1 VKKWKH
7 NGNMETG
14 TEFCIT
20 KMQMKSF
27 GGNGNENGIEFSDE
41 TDA

>member
-1 VKKWKH
+1 
-7 NGNMETG
+7 METQWKYRNG

-20 KMQMKSF
+20 KMKMKSF
-27 GGNGNENGIEFSDE
+27 GGNRNENGIEFSDE